1 MEKATPS
8 SRGRPKVLDRDYVLS
23 VALEQYWL
31 HGPTQISIN
40 DICNLSGASK
50 PGVYREF
57 GSDDG
62 LKSQALMAYKI
73 VAIDPFL
80 GLLKNN
86 HSLAKTSKA
95 LVEFILQDRQLL
107 KIPNGCLFVTMRS
120 QRHCFGPITKACID
134 RVRSDFFSSFVNWI
148 KLSKSK
154 GEFRLDI
161 PTKSAAHQIE
171 ALHMGAANMQ
181 KENASN
187 EDVRNLLIFGLSA
200 ISGED
205 QILW

>member
-31 HGPTQISIN
+31 HGPTQVSIN

-73 VAIDPFL
+73 VDIDPFL
-80 GLLKNN
+80 GLLKKN
-86 HSLAKTSKA
+86 HSLSKTSKA
-95 LVEFILQDRQLL
+95 LSNSFC
-107 KIPNGCLFVTMRS
+107 KIDNF
-120 QRHCFGPITKACID
+120 
-134 RVRSDFFSSFVNWI
+134 
-148 KLSKSK
+148 
-154 GEFRLDI
+154 
-161 PTKSAAHQIE
+161 
-171 ALHMGAANMQ
+171 
-181 KENASN
+181 
-187 EDVRNLLIFGLSA
+187 
-200 ISGED
+200 
-205 QILW
+205 